1 MSRYGV
7 IQNEETLQ
15 EVLATGCEL
24 FIPCV
29 DKKDAHSKAVSLNNA
44 KNRLTLAQQRKVRV
58 QRAEVN
64 GVWGVNIIPA
74 SKVVI
79 WKTVDGV
86 RTLWDPEEG
95 KLSDDDQ
102 RMFDFMVKDNVPLEQ
117 IIASLSD
124 GKEAVIRK
132 LYSQVTV

>member
-24 FIPCV
+24 FIPCLG
-29 DKKDAHSKAVSLNNA
+29 KKDAHSKAVSLNNA
-44 KNRLTLAQQRKVRV
+44 KNRLTLAQQKKVRV
-58 QRAEVN
+58 QRIESD
-64 GVWGVNIIPA
+64 GVWGVSIVPA

-86 RTLWDPEEG
+86 KTLWDSEEG
-95 KLSDDDQ
+95 KLSDEDQ
-102 RMFDFMVKDNVPLEQ
+102 RMFDLMIKDKRPLEE

-132 LYSQVTV
+132 LYEQVKV